1 MINKWAFKIIV
12 YYVSLRFGVVH
23 DKEIENSITDTNAV
37 VGNCGDWGE
46 FMNSQDFCEEID
58 KYYDQLNRNSVNL
71 RPRGYYLSAFHL
83 ATATV
88 FSIALLLQSIY
99 VVENVDAQ
107 NDLTYPISNGMSGDQ
122 NVSGET
128 EMETYIV
135 TLKNQSS
142 SADLD
147 DIVKLV
153 EQKGANVTHVY
164 SHSIN
169 GFSVQIPTDKKTEIM
184 YSLVTD
190 MRVNSVEP
198 DQTMTIS
205 PPLE

>member
-1 MINKWAFKIIV
+1 M
-12 YYVSLRFGVVH
+12 H
-23 DKEIENSITDTNAV
+23 DEEIENPITDAYAV
-37 VGNCGDWGE
+37 VANCGNWGA

-58 KYYDQLNRNSVNL
+58 KYYDQLNRNNVNL
-71 RPRGYYLSAFHL
+71 RPRGYYLTAFHL
-83 ATATV
+83 ATAIV
-88 FSIALLLQSIY
+88 FSVALLLQSIY
-99 VVENVDAQ
+99 VGENVDAQ
-107 NDLTYPISNGMSGDQ
+107 NDLTSPISNGTSGNQ

-128 EMETYIV
+128 EVETYIV

-164 SHSIN
+164 GHSIN
-169 GFSVQIPTDKKTEIM
+169 GFSVQIPADKKTEVM

-198 DQTMTIS
+198 DQTMTLS

>member
-1 MINKWAFKIIV
+1 
-12 YYVSLRFGVVH
+12 VH
-23 DKEIENSITDTNAV
+23 DEEIENPIIDAYAV
-37 VGNCGDWGE
+37 VANCGNWGA

-58 KYYDQLNRNSVNL
+58 KYYDQLNRNNV
-71 RPRGYYLSAFHL
+71 RPRSYYLTAFHL
-83 ATATV
+83 TTAIV
-88 FSIALLLQSIY
+88 LSIALLLQSIY
-99 VVENVDAQ
+99 VVENVGAQ
-107 NDLTYPISNGMSGDQ
+107 NDLTSPISNGTSGNQ

-128 EMETYIV
+128 EVETYIV
-135 TLKNQSS
+135 TLKNQTS

-153 EQKGANVTHVY
+153 EEKGANVTHVY
-164 SHSIN
+164 GHSIN
-169 GFSVQIPTDKKTEIM
+169 GFSVQIPADKKTEVM

-198 DQTMTIS
+198 DQTMTLS

>member
-1 MINKWAFKIIV
+1 
-12 YYVSLRFGVVH
+12 
-23 DKEIENSITDTNAV
+23 
-37 VGNCGDWGE
+37 
-46 FMNSQDFCEEID
+46 MNSQDFCEEID
-58 KYYDQLNRNSVNL
+58 KYYDQLNRNNVNL
-71 RPRGYYLSAFHL
+71 RPRGYYLTAFHL
-83 ATATV
+83 TTAIV

-99 VVENVDAQ
+99 VVENVGAQ
-107 NDLTYPISNGMSGDQ
+107 NDLTSPISNGTSGNQ

-128 EMETYIV
+128 EVETYIV

-164 SHSIN
+164 GHTIN
-169 GFSVQIPTDKKTEIM
+169 GFSVQIPADKKTEVM

-198 DQTMTIS
+198 DQTMTLA

>member
-1 MINKWAFKIIV
+1 M
-12 YYVSLRFGVVH
+12 H
-23 DKEIENSITDTNAV
+23 DEEIENPIIDAYAV
-37 VGNCGDWGE
+37 VAHCGNLGA

-58 KYYDQLNRNSVNL
+58 KYYDQLNRNNVNL
-71 RPRGYYLSAFHL
+71 RPRGYYLTAFHL
-83 ATATV
+83 TTAMV

-107 NDLTYPISNGMSGDQ
+107 NDLTSPISNGTSGNQ
-122 NVSGET
+122 KVSGEA
-128 EMETYIV
+128 EVETYIV

-169 GFSVQIPTDKKTEIM
+169 GFSVQIPADKKTEVM

-198 DQTMTIS
+198 DQTMTLS